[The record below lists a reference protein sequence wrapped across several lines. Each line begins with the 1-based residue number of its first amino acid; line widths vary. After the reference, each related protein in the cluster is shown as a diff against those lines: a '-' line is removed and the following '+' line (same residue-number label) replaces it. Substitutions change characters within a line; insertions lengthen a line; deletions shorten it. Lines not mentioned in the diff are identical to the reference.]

1 MLSNTNIEATSGKF
15 ENCDTTQNN
24 LDFFLSSPPK
34 VVKKST
40 QKNFKK
46 I

>member
-1 MLSNTNIEATSGKF
+1 MHTSNNATSGDFQKVKA
-15 ENCDTTQNN
+15 TQNN

-40 QKNFKK
+40 SKK
-46 I
+46 